1 MQRGTTKNVYLN
13 RWKFVKITGIITTKY
28 TVGSLLGAIRKRH
41 FWHLSN
47 LQCACCINVVD
58 GKIQKLCHVVRAIIY
73 WTCGP
78 FLTKENSNKM
88 KPVIV
93 NAHRDRQ
100 KLGSE
105 SIVDP
110 QCIIDL
116 IRHPLED
123 DDITVVFF
131 PGVQLATGKKGRFL
145 YVFDRDSGNRSS
157 NIDIVYLLALVV

>member
-1 MQRGTTKNVYLN
+1 
-13 RWKFVKITGIITTKY
+13 
-28 TVGSLLGAIRKRH
+28 
-41 FWHLSN
+41 
-47 LQCACCINVVD
+47 
-58 GKIQKLCHVVRAIIY
+58 
-73 WTCGP
+73 
-78 FLTKENSNKM
+78 M